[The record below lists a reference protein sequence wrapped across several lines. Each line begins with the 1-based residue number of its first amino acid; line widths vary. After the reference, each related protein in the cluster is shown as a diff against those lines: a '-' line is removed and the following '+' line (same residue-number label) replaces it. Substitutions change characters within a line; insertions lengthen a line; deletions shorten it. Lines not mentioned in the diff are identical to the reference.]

1 MPKKTHFT
9 PPKKE
14 LTEEEKKGIIAWYGN
29 DLKGDY
35 AMAQIKQITVSS
47 EGLKKLKEELEY
59 LRTTKRKE
67 VAENIKT
74 ARSFGDLSENSEYDE
89 AKDEQGKVE
98 KRIADIEE
106 MLKNIRVVDNND
118 VKTDTASVGSKVKV
132 FYVDDNEEAEYTI
145 VGPTEADPL
154 AGKIS
159 DDSPVGS
166 AILGKKTDDEFIVE
180 TPGGN
185 VKMRIISIS
194 RH

>member
-1 MPKKTHFT
+1 
-9 PPKKE
+9 
-14 LTEEEKKGIIAWYGN
+14 
-29 DLKGDY
+29 
-35 AMAQIKQITVSS
+35 MAQIKQITVSS
-47 EGLKKLKEELEY
+47 EGLKKLREELEY
-59 LRTTKRKE
+59 LKTTKRKE

-118 VKTDTASVGSKVKV
+118 IKSDTAGVGSKVKIL
-132 FYVDDNEEAEYTI
+132 YVEDNEEAEYTI

-185 VKMRIISIS
+185 VTLRILAIA

>member
-9 PPKKE
+9 LPKKE

-185 VKMRIISIS
+185 VKMRILSIS

>member
-1 MPKKTHFT
+1 MANESRYKMSQARLEELKT
-9 PPKKE
+9 E
-14 LTEEEKKGIIAWYGN
+14 LQYLETVRTLEVSE
-29 DLKGDY
+29 
-35 AMAQIKQITVSS
+35 QIK
-47 EGLKKLKEELEY
+47 E
-59 LRTTKRKE
+59 
-67 VAENIKT
+67 

-106 MLKNIRVVDNND
+106 MLKNIKVVDESNI
-118 VKTDTASVGSKVKV
+118 KTGIASVGSKVKIL
-132 FYVDDNEEAEYTI
+132 YVEDDEQSEYTI

-166 AILGKKTDDEFIVE
+166 AILGKKKGDEFVVE

-185 VKMRIISIS
+185 ITIRIIKIS
-194 RH
+194 

>member
-1 MPKKTHFT
+1 
-9 PPKKE
+9 
-14 LTEEEKKGIIAWYGN
+14 
-29 DLKGDY
+29 
-35 AMAQIKQITVSS
+35 MAQAKQITVSS
-47 EGLKKLKEELEY
+47 EGLKKLEEELEY
-59 LRTTKRKE
+59 LKTIKRKE

-98 KRIADIEE
+98 KRIADIEA
-106 MLKNIRVVDNND
+106 MLANIRVVDNSD
-118 VKTDTASVGSKVKV
+118 VKTDSASIGSKIKIL
-132 FYVDDNEEAEYTI
+132 YVEDNEETEYTI

-154 AGKIS
+154 SGKIS

-166 AILGKKTDDEFIVE
+166 AILGKKIGDEFVVE

-185 VKMRIISIS
+185 ITIRILAIS

>member
-1 MPKKTHFT
+1 
-9 PPKKE
+9 
-14 LTEEEKKGIIAWYGN
+14 
-29 DLKGDY
+29 
-35 AMAQIKQITVSS
+35 MAQIKQITVSS
-47 EGLKKLKEELEY
+47 VGLKKLKEELEY

-185 VKMRIISIS
+185 VKMRILSIS

>member
-1 MPKKTHFT
+1 
-9 PPKKE
+9 
-14 LTEEEKKGIIAWYGN
+14 
-29 DLKGDY
+29 
-35 AMAQIKQITVSS
+35 MAQVKQITVSE
-47 EGLKKLKEELEY
+47 EGLKKLQEELEY
-59 LRTTKRKE
+59 LKTTKRKE

-106 MLKNIRVVDNND
+106 MLKNIKVVDESNI
-118 VKTDTASVGSKVKV
+118 KTGIASVGSKVKIL
-132 FYVDDNEEAEYTI
+132 YVEDDEQSEYTI

-166 AILGKKTDDEFIVE
+166 AILGKKKGDEFVVE

-185 VKMRIISIS
+185 ITIRIIKIS
-194 RH
+194 

>member
-1 MPKKTHFT
+1 
-9 PPKKE
+9 
-14 LTEEEKKGIIAWYGN
+14 
-29 DLKGDY
+29 
-35 AMAQIKQITVSS
+35 MAQVKQITVSS

-185 VKMRIISIS
+185 VTLRILSIS

>member
-1 MPKKTHFT
+1 
-9 PPKKE
+9 
-14 LTEEEKKGIIAWYGN
+14 
-29 DLKGDY
+29 
-35 AMAQIKQITVSS
+35 MAQTKLITVSS
-47 EGLKKLKEELEY
+47 EGLKKLQDELEY
-59 LRTTKRKE
+59 LKTIKRKE

-98 KRIADIEE
+98 KRIADIEA
-106 MLKNIRVVDNND
+106 MLANIRVVDDAD
-118 VKTDTASVGSKVKV
+118 VKTDSASVGSKVKIL
-132 FYVDDNEEAEYTI
+132 YVEDGEEAEYTI

-166 AILGKKTDDEFIVE
+166 SILGKKLGDEFVVE

-185 VKMRIISIS
+185 ITIRILSIS
-194 RH
+194 K

>member
-1 MPKKTHFT
+1 
-9 PPKKE
+9 
-14 LTEEEKKGIIAWYGN
+14 
-29 DLKGDY
+29 
-35 AMAQIKQITVSS
+35 MAQIKQITVSS
-47 EGLKKLKEELEY
+47 EGLKKLQEELEY
-59 LRTTKRKE
+59 LKTIKRKE

-106 MLKNIRVVDNND
+106 MLANIRVVDSSD
-118 VKTDTASVGSKVKV
+118 VKTDIAGVGSKVKIL
-132 FYVDDNEEAEYTI
+132 YVDDNEESEYTI

-154 AGKIS
+154 SGKIS

-166 AILGKKTDDEFIVE
+166 SILGKKVGDEFVVE

-185 VKMRIISIS
+185 ITIKILGIS

>member
-1 MPKKTHFT
+1 
-9 PPKKE
+9 
-14 LTEEEKKGIIAWYGN
+14 
-29 DLKGDY
+29 
-35 AMAQIKQITVSS
+35 MAQIKQITVSS
-47 EGLKKLKEELEY
+47 EGLKKLQEELEY
-59 LRTTKRKE
+59 LKTIKRKE

-106 MLKNIRVVDNND
+106 MLANIRVVDSSD
-118 VKTDTASVGSKVKV
+118 VKTDIAGVGSKVKIL
-132 FYVDDNEEAEYTI
+132 YVDDNEESEYTI

-154 AGKIS
+154 SGKIS

-166 AILGKKTDDEFIVE
+166 SNIKKKVGDEFVVE

-185 VKMRIISIS
+185 ITIKILGIS

>member
-1 MPKKTHFT
+1 
-9 PPKKE
+9 
-14 LTEEEKKGIIAWYGN
+14 
-29 DLKGDY
+29 
-35 AMAQIKQITVSS
+35 MAQIKQITVSS

-89 AKDEQGKVE
+89 AKDEQAKVE
-98 KRIADIEE
+98 LRIVELE
-106 MLKNIRVVDNND
+106 KMLKNIRVVDNND

-185 VKMRIISIS
+185 VKMRILSIS

>member
-1 MPKKTHFT
+1 
-9 PPKKE
+9 
-14 LTEEEKKGIIAWYGN
+14 
-29 DLKGDY
+29 
-35 AMAQIKQITVSS
+35 MAQIKQITVSS

-59 LRTTKRKE
+59 LKTIKRKE

-106 MLKNIRVVDNND
+106 MLKNIRVVDDTD
-118 VKTDTASVGSKVKV
+118 VKTDVASVGSKIKV
-132 FYVDDNEEAEYTI
+132 LYVEDNEEAEYTI

-154 AGKIS
+154 AGRIS
-159 DDSPVGS
+159 DDSPVGN
-166 AILGKKTDDEFIVE
+166 AILGKKANDEFIVE

-185 VKMRIISIS
+185 VTLRILSIS

>member
-1 MPKKTHFT
+1 
-9 PPKKE
+9 
-14 LTEEEKKGIIAWYGN
+14 
-29 DLKGDY
+29 
-35 AMAQIKQITVSS
+35 MAQAKQITVSS
-47 EGLKKLKEELEY
+47 EGLKKLQEELEY
-59 LRTTKRKE
+59 LKTIKRKE

-98 KRIADIEE
+98 KRIADIEA
-106 MLKNIRVVDNND
+106 MLANIRVVDGSEG
-118 VKTDTASVGSKVKV
+118 KTDTAGVGSKVRIL
-132 FYVDDNEEAEYTI
+132 YVDDSEEAEYTI

-166 AILGKKTDDEFIVE
+166 AILGKKVGDEFIVE

-185 VKMRIISIS
+185 VTIKIVAIARN
-194 RH
+194 

>member
-1 MPKKTHFT
+1 
-9 PPKKE
+9 
-14 LTEEEKKGIIAWYGN
+14 
-29 DLKGDY
+29 
-35 AMAQIKQITVSS
+35 MAQAKLITVSS
-47 EGLKKLKEELEY
+47 EGLKNLQDELEY
-59 LRTTKRKE
+59 LKTIKRKE

-98 KRIADIEE
+98 KRIADIEA
-106 MLKNIRVVDNND
+106 MLANIRVVDDSD
-118 VKTDTASVGSKVKV
+118 VKTDTAGVGSHAKLL
-132 FYVDDNEEAEYTI
+132 YVEDGEEAEYVI

-166 AILGKKTDDEFIVE
+166 AILGKKAGAEFIVE

-185 VKMRIISIS
+185 ITIRIISIS
-194 RH
+194 K

>member
-1 MPKKTHFT
+1 
-9 PPKKE
+9 
-14 LTEEEKKGIIAWYGN
+14 
-29 DLKGDY
+29 
-35 AMAQIKQITVSS
+35 MAQIKQITVSS

-98 KRIADIEE
+98 KRIVDIEE

-185 VKMRIISIS
+185 VKMRILSIS

>member
-1 MPKKTHFT
+1 
-9 PPKKE
+9 
-14 LTEEEKKGIIAWYGN
+14 
-29 DLKGDY
+29 
-35 AMAQIKQITVSS
+35 MAQAKQITVSS
-47 EGLKKLKEELEY
+47 EGLKKLQEELEY
-59 LRTTKRKE
+59 LKTIKRKE

-98 KRIADIEE
+98 KRIADIEA
-106 MLKNIRVVDNND
+106 MLANIRVVDGSEG
-118 VKTDTASVGSKVKV
+118 KTDAAGVGSKVRIL
-132 FYVDDNEEAEYTI
+132 YVDDGEEAEYTI

-166 AILGKKTDDEFIVE
+166 AILGKKVGDEFVVE

-185 VKMRIISIS
+185 VTIKIAAIARN
-194 RH
+194 

>member
-1 MPKKTHFT
+1 
-9 PPKKE
+9 
-14 LTEEEKKGIIAWYGN
+14 
-29 DLKGDY
+29 
-35 AMAQIKQITVSS
+35 MAQIKQITVSS
-47 EGLKKLKEELEY
+47 EGLQKLKDELEY

-106 MLKNIRVVDNND
+106 MLKNIRVVDNSD
-118 VKTDTASVGSKVKV
+118 IKTDAASVGSKVKV

-154 AGKIS
+154 IGKIS

-166 AILGKKTDDEFIVE
+166 AILGKKVDDEFVVE

-185 VKMRIISIS
+185 VTLRILAIA